1 MAFRDVLLGC
11 ALVSVVCA
19 ASAHDTWFETLP
31 AAAPGQLAFS
41 LATGNRFPRQE
52 FPVGMEQLTASG
64 CRDAAGT
71 VLPMRLLQDKPNA
84 LWVRAA
90 VRTGNAASCWA
101 QLQAFEVEIE
111 PRIVEIYLKEIQASA
126 AVRETW
132 ADMQRRG
139 VRWRERFTKHARVE
153 SLRAGAAVAT
163 QPVPMAMDVLLRSD
177 GPVGVDR
184 ALDFQVLRD
193 GQPLAG
199 LPVEF
204 QSAASGLGIWRRTDA
219 QGRVTFSPPLPGRW
233 LLRGTELYLSPTQAD
248 WWESRFVT
256 LAFDVPTPGT
266 GAAPAT
272 P

>member
-1 MAFRDVLLGC
+1 MAFRDWLFGC
-11 ALVSVVCA
+11 VLVSMSCA
-19 ASAHDTWFETLP
+19 APAHDTWFEALP
-31 AAAPGQLAFS
+31 NAAPGQLALS

-52 FPVGMEQLTASG
+52 FAVGMEQLVASG
-64 CRDAAGT
+64 CRDAAAA

-90 VRTGNAASCWA
+90 VRPGSAASCWA
-101 QLQAFEVEIE
+101 QLQPFEVEIE

-126 AVRETW
+126 AVREAW
-132 ADMQRRG
+132 AEMQRRG
-139 VRWRERFTKHARVE
+139 VGWHERFTKHARFE
-153 SLRAGAAVAT
+153 ALRAGAAVVT

-177 GPVGVDR
+177 GPVAVDR

-193 GQPLAG
+193 GQPLAD

-233 LLRGTELYLSPTQAD
+233 LLRGTELYLSAARAD

-256 LAFDVPTPGT
+256 LAFDVPTSGS
-266 GAAPAT
+266 AAPAR